1 MDILKI
7 IFRIAINLFK
17 EIPFTPRRLRAARW
31 LSRRRAAS
39 RITELER
46 LDRIRQPW
54 KYRGE

>member
-7 IFRIAINLFK
+7 ISRIAINLLRD
-17 EIPFTPRRLRAARW
+17 IPLTPRRLRAARW
-31 LSRRRAAS
+31 LNRRRAAS